1 MAVSKMS
8 LGGVTSIIVDDDQFA
23 VNLVGQM
30 LRGLGL
36 DNPASAETGAAAQ
49 ILFGAHSYDL
59 CICEAKLPDM
69 NGAELVKWIR
79 ALPGKNRYIPILVLT
94 GYSNMSNLVAV
105 RDSGANLMI
114 RKPASPKV
122 LYDHIEWSAKTSRPF
137 VESDNYVGPDRR
149 FKSIGI
155 PNGEGRRET
164 DLSGEI
170 GAAVEPNMSQ
180 AEIDAM
186 VKPTKM
192 FTI

>member
-1 MAVSKMS
+1 
-8 LGGVTSIIVDDDQFA
+8 
-23 VNLVGQM
+23 
-30 LRGLGL
+30 
-36 DNPASAETGAAAQ
+36 
-49 ILFGAHSYDL
+49 
-59 CICEAKLPDM
+59 M

-149 FKSIGI
+149 FKSIVFPTVRAGGKPI
-155 PNGEGRRET
+155 FRVKSARRSNPT
-164 DLSGEI
+164 CLRRKSMPWSSQPRCSQYDPGPASQIGEI
-170 GAAVEPNMSQ
+170 SY
-180 AEIDAM
+180 
-186 VKPTKM
+186 T
-192 FTI
+192 